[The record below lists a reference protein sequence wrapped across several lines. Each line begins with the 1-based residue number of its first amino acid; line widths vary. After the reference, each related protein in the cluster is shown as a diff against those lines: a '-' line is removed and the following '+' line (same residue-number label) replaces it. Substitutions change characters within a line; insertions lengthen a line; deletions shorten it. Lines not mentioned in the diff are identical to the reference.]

1 MKFNDIRIGNKLII
15 GFSSILLVA
24 VIIGYIG
31 YNGMKLMAVHYDEV
45 SHNTLPSMQAL
56 LEIRQA
62 QTAID
67 AAENALLADNLD
79 PDFVKTIYVKFDTSK
94 LHADNAFRVYDSLPR
109 TVKEAEVWKEF
120 VVSFNNWWQQHE
132 IFVGLAKKH
141 DAQNTEQAYTAMRD
155 YALIS
160 IVSSFDKSEK
170 LINQLIAVQLEGVE
184 EANTQADKEGQVAVT
199 LLLIAIL
206 IGILLSITLGVIIS
220 RAITIPL
227 AKGLRLA
234 KAVAMGDLTISID
247 VDQKDEA
254 GQLADA
260 LKNMVEN
267 LKSITTEIKN
277 GAAVLGT
284 SASEILTT
292 VTEIITAAAETAT
305 SVTETTTTVEE
316 VRQTSMVSNQKAQ
329 SLMKSSQKAGES
341 VEKGRESTDEVITS
355 MKKIDDQM
363 NLISETVIKL
373 AEQHRTIGEI
383 TTSVSDIADQSN
395 LLAVNAAIEAAK
407 AGEQGRGFAVVAQE
421 IRSLSDQSKK
431 ATAQVKE
438 ILDQINKSV
447 NQAVGVTEQGSRTV
461 ADGRK
466 LVAQSGEVIE
476 LLALN
481 VEETAQASIQI
492 SSSNKQQMA
501 GMEQIV
507 PAMENIKIASEQQLS
522 GIKQAQTAA
531 RDLNIL
537 GQNLNDIIEKFKM

>member
-1 MKFNDIRIGNKLII
+1 MKFNDIRIGNKLIV
-15 GFSSILLVA
+15 GFSSILLIAMV
-24 VIIGYIG
+24 IGYIG
-31 YNGMKLMAVHYDEV
+31 YNGMKLISVHYDEV
-45 SHNTLPSMQAL
+45 SHNQLPGIHSLMVISQT
-56 LEIRQA
+56 

-67 AAENALLADNLD
+67 AAENALLADNLS
-79 PDFVKTIYVKFDTSK
+79 PELKQAIYAKFDEAK
-94 LHADNAFRVYDSLPR
+94 LKTDIAMKVYDSLPLSA
-109 TVKEAEVWKEF
+109 KESEVWKEF
-120 VVSFNNWWQQHE
+120 VPAFNDWWQHHE

-141 DAQNTEQAYTAMRD
+141 DIADTEQAYNAMRD

-160 IVSSFDKSEK
+160 NAVPFAKSEK
-170 LINQLIAVQLEGVE
+170 IINQLIGINLEDVKG
-184 EANTQADKEGQVAVT
+184 ADIQADKEGRVALT
-199 LLLIAIL
+199 LLLVAIM
-206 IGILLSITLGVIIS
+206 IGVLLSIALGIIIS
-220 RAITIPL
+220 RAITVPL
-227 AKGLRLA
+227 AKGVRLA
-234 KAVAMGDLTISID
+234 KAVALGDLTVNID
-247 VDQKDEA
+247 IDQKDET

-267 LKSITTEIKN
+267 LKNITTEIKN

-329 SLMKSSQKAGES
+329 SLMKSSQKAGDS
-341 VEKGRESTDEVITS
+341 VEKGRASTDEVIAS

-363 NLISETVIKL
+363 NLISDTVIKL

-461 ADGRK
+461 SDGRK

-531 RDLNIL
+531 RDLNAL
-537 GQNLNDIIEKFKM
+537 GQNLKDIIEKFKM